1 MVAPKVGSDRRRRSR
16 GCRSPQ
22 LGSASIVKA
31 TSGPPTRPST
41 RRSADGTLRPMAKRP
56 LAIDATVE
64 ASRGPRPG
72 EEAERRGRLISI
84 YPDNL
89 QVILDLAAGPL
100 ELGREAQTHGAIG
113 LDHPTVSRRHVRL
126 RFDPTLD
133 AVWVEDLG
141 SRNGTWAGGRK
152 VGEEAT
158 LLEPDE
164 VLRIGDVLMVLE
176 RGATLDQPEVKE
188 VSQDAAPGRSMAMR
202 RLRRELSRAA
212 PDLSPVL
219 ILGATGTGKERLA
232 LEVHRLSGRSG
243 RFIPVNCATLAAH
256 LIESQLFGHVKGA
269 FTGAQNDHEGLFVAA
284 ENGTLFLDEIGELP
298 LDLQPKLLR
307 AIQEK
312 EVRALGS
319 TKTSKV
325 DVRIVAATHVDIG
338 ARAQAGTFRQD
349 LYARLSLWQ
358 LRVPPLRDRRADI
371 LAFAD
376 RLHREWCEERGKV
389 DPNLNFHV
397 EAAER
402 LVRQDW
408 TENLRG
414 LSRLVHELAVRPE
427 RGLIR
432 PETLPAWVG
441 R

>member
-1 MVAPKVGSDRRRRSR
+1 
-16 GCRSPQ
+16 
-22 LGSASIVKA
+22 
-31 TSGPPTRPST
+31 
-41 RRSADGTLRPMAKRP
+41 MAKRP
-56 LAIDATVE
+56 LAVDATVE

-72 EEAERRGRLISI
+72 EGPRRRGRLISI
-84 YPDNL
+84 YPSNL
-89 QVILDLAAGPL
+89 KVIVDLGAAPV
-100 ELGREAQTHGAIG
+100 ELGREAQVDGALG
-113 LDHPTVSRRHVRL
+113 LDHPTVSRRHVRI
-126 RFDPTLD
+126 RFDAPLD

-152 VGEEAT
+152 VGEQAT

-164 VLRIGDVLMVLE
+164 VLRVGDVLLVLE
-176 RGATLDQPEVKE
+176 RGATLDEPEVKE
-188 VSQDAAPGRSMAMR
+188 VSKDAAPGRSMAMR
-202 RLRRELSRAA
+202 RLRRELARAA

-232 LEVHRLSGRSG
+232 HEVHRLSGRTG

-269 FTGAQNDHEGLFVAA
+269 FTGADKDHEGLFVAA

-319 TKTSKV
+319 TKASRV
-325 DVRIVAATHVDIG
+325 DVRIVAATHVDIH

-358 LRVPPLRDRRADI
+358 LRVPTLRDRRADI
-371 LAFAD
+371 LSFAD
-376 RLHREWCEERGKV
+376 RLHQEWCEERGRA
-389 DPNLNFHV
+389 DQGLNFHV

-402 LVRQDW
+402 LVRQEW
-408 TENLRG
+408 SENLRG

-432 PETLPAWVG
+432 PETLPEWVAP
-441 R
+441 